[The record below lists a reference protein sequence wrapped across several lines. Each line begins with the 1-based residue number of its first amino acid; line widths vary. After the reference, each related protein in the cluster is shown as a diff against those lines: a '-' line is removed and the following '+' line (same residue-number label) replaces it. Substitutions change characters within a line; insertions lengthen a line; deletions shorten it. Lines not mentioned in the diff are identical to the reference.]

1 MLHALYK
8 CEKGDR
14 WLCERGCYPF
24 VGAFFPKPTLI
35 SGGVSALVG
44 DVLAKRR
51 GGIRQL
57 VVCAVCINALS
68 SVFGSYL
75 FRCIAFAMLGMA
87 RGIA

>member
-8 CEKGDR
+8 CEKGEK
-14 WLCERGCYPF
+14 WLCEWGCYPF
-24 VGAFFPKPTLI
+24 VGAFFPKLTLI

-44 DVLAKRR
+44 DVLAKGK

-75 FRCIAFAMLGMA
+75 FRCLAFAMLGTA